1 MSQIYGR
8 CCNISYYFLLN
19 PPMTPCVI
27 FSLSYKTLMASRSIP
42 DNQWSL
48 RKYLSKVK
56 KCYMVILKG
65 KTRHNT
71 YFYVSCQLRVT
82 NCSNLL
88 GLWGSPQWETYS
100 AETERPRH
108 PEGDSDL
115 VTLLVIKHGALWG
128 RQIRDLVEKC
138 IYLRVGISEILF
150 CFFTLLV
157 IGSDL
162 RSGLAPPTLMNMKS
176 DISKDLFLLW

>member
-1 MSQIYGR
+1 MSQIYGG
-8 CCNISYYFLLN
+8 CCNISYYFLLI

-108 PEGDSDL
+108 PEGASDL